1 MIPKSLP
8 SDLIRGWIPVFGQ
21 DHALH
26 NKKHDPEKGTAVF
39 AAALARD
46 LLLI

>member
-21 DHALH
+21 DHAFQD
-26 NKKHDPEKGTAVF
+26 KKHHPEQGTMVF
-39 AAALARD
+39 AAGPARD